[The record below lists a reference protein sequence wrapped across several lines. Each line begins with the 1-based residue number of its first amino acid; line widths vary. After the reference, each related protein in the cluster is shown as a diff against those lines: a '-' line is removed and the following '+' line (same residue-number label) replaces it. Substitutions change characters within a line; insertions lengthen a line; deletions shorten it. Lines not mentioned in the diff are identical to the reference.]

1 MAEQRGPATDIEFKN
16 LYTKNTFADSNP
28 GLSQEE
34 LQLEYQKRWKKHIEP
49 YETKY
54 GTNPSKWP
62 KTKVGDKEVSL
73 KSIAWR
79 DFKDVEGELL
89 SPELD
94 QKGKVKANA
103 ERGGQAVFKTRFTS
117 TGKLTTSAAVGMQ
130 VRSDRL
136 QMLTEATPGTILDFE
151 ATAKQFYDP
160 ETWRQLE
167 IHHFDSQASFAPFTD
182 ATRIKLGST
191 DPKIRAE
198 GLEEY
203 RAFSQTAW
211 KDNIILG
218 NKEEGFIAL
227 GKDSHKNV
235 KGSAHVNVSKLGDTV
250 TAQASGGPAFGTD
263 TNAPDVIEED
273 LNKFPRR
280 SKKAQ
285 GDDFVTSQEWID
297 RLPAT
302 GKGRTRWT
310 ALSEWHGLTNEA
322 NVEAANKAIIFGQW
336 ETRGKIDK
344 PTKRVEPG
352 ESLRQKIG
360 LERYTKIAKGNLKG
374 ISQTLLRVI
383 KEKGPIRQ
391 ALEVGGMAQNPL
403 VNVGSDILGA
413 VWDGVAVM
421 ADPSDQDAKIDLALS
436 GGQAITGLLALGLTM
451 VPVPGAR
458 PGAWALIKIADAAAL
473 AKAKQR
479 LDKTTN
485 ALAALERQWN
495 MQREGVAIIR
505 GDITID
511 QGELRRQLGMKPT
524 TVEEQRAYNV
534 ESNFRHLEGKKNWN
548 GQNQGKVSGT
558 SPSKVNVRGSRQKVT
573 SPRVKI

>member
-28 GLSQEE
+28 GLSQGE
-34 LQLEYQKRWKKHIEP
+34 LTKLYEQRFNEYRQPFVEKH
-49 YETKY
+49 
-54 GTNPSKWP
+54 G
-62 KTKVGDKEVSL
+62 KTLPKEVHS
-73 KSIAWR
+73 KAWAG
-79 DFKDVEGELL
+79 FKKEHGELL
-89 SPELD
+89 SPDLSKTDSD
-94 QKGKVKANA
+94 QAIY
-103 ERGGQAVFKTRFTS
+103 KTRFTL
-117 TGKLTTSAAVGMQ
+117 TGKATTADAVGMQ

-151 ATAKQFYDP
+151 ATSKQFYDP

-167 IHHFDSQASFAPFTD
+167 IHHFDSQASYAPFTD
-182 ATRIKLGST
+182 ETLRKLRSN

-227 GKDSHKNV
+227 GKHSHKNV
-235 KGSAHVNVSKLGDTV
+235 EGSAHVNVSKLGDTV
-250 TAQASGGPAFGTD
+250 TAQASGGSAFGKD

-273 LNKFPRR
+273 LNKFQVR
-280 SKKAQ
+280 SKKVQ
-285 GDDFVTSQEWID
+285 GDDFVTSQEWLD

-310 ALSEWHGLTNEA
+310 ALSEWHGLTHEA
-322 NVEAANKAIIFGQW
+322 NVEAANKAIIYGRW
-336 ETRGKIDK
+336 EERGKINK
-344 PTKRVEPG
+344 PTTRVEPG
-352 ESLRQKIG
+352 KPLRQKIG

-374 ISQTLLRVI
+374 ISKTLLKTI
-383 KEKGPIRQ
+383 TEKGPIRQ

-421 ADPSDQDAKIDLALS
+421 ADPSDQDAKIDFILS
-436 GGQAITGLLALGLTM
+436 GGQAITGLLALGITM

-473 AKAKQR
+473 AKAKKR

-485 ALAALERQWN
+485 ALGALERQWN
-495 MQREGVAIIR
+495 MQREGVAIQR
-505 GDITID
+505 DKVSVD
-511 QGELRRQLGMKPT
+511 QKVVREALGMKPV
-524 TVEEQRAYNV
+524 TVEDARAYNV
-534 ESNFRHLEGKKNWN
+534 ESDFKHLQGQKNWH
-548 GQNQGKVSGT
+548 GKDQGKVSGT
-558 SPSKVNVRGSRQKVT
+558 SPSKARFRGSPQKIT
-573 SPRVKI
+573 SPF